1 MSQADLILTS
11 FKTRLLADEALPAL
25 LPGDLHHGER
35 VDTKIVRPYGMMVVT
50 ETERESTSG
59 NTALVK
65 YEAVLRIIAGQDV
78 TELGNIM
85 RAFAAAFDLSFD
97 LPDVDGNMVMIYPM
111 TSTIIED
118 NESEFGKDIVVGTMT
133 WEVQISEIE

>member
-1 MSQADLILTS
+1 MSQSDLIITS

-50 ETERESTSG
+50 EKERESTSG
-59 NTALVK
+59 NTAMVT

-78 TELGNIM
+78 TELGKIM
-85 RAFAAAFDLSFD
+85 RAFSAAFDLSFD
-97 LPDVDGNMVMIYPM
+97 LPDIDGHVVMIYPM
-111 TSTIIED
+111 SSTIIED
-118 NESEFGKDIVVGTMT
+118 KESEFGRDILMGRME